1 MGSDTESMTLTIDEG
16 VEDFSQGPSARE
28 EEALTENGRK
38 EDNHNL
44 DTFTIASEKQLEVL

>member
-1 MGSDTESMTLTIDEG
+1 MTLTIDEG